1 MDALGSSALGA
12 SHVNGNYAPGQRP
25 FPSYPQS
32 SAFDFNN
39 VLQPPY
45 SSQTSLN
52 SSNQSLP
59 FSTPGRPSQSLPS
72 SNSHTPAPPSAFVH
86 RHQATNSGIEIVF
99 AHLHALS
106 HRVMS
111 SHPGTM
117 VIFSRI
123 DDSPIH
129 HLGTGGFNFHITGPY
144 SSVTAARGI
153 ILRESS
159 VRNRCIIR
167 VARSDI
173 LDTGGSSFV
182 AANHVHGNGGSA
194 TASSSVSSSP
204 DSFSASQVTGS
215 AIGNGGSGSQ
225 LRPHVIAR
233 LDEIAAQT
241 GANIS
246 VLKAANSAL
255 SANFGVGYAGPYGD
269 VAGAVN
275 VPDGNLWNAGLE
287 CEKMC
292 ELIVTGVGD
301 SVDIARVRLLVMLDE
316 FVSFQIAFSSVFSSN
331 ILFVSRD
338 SMLLPL
344 TSTISF
350 MESSVV
356 ASVVR
361 FNKSWK
367 KLVPIFTFPLYP
379 FKTCLKMAVM
389 LTHKA

>member
-1 MDALGSSALGA
+1 
-12 SHVNGNYAPGQRP
+12 
-25 FPSYPQS
+25 
-32 SAFDFNN
+32 
-39 VLQPPY
+39 
-45 SSQTSLN
+45 
-52 SSNQSLP
+52 
-59 FSTPGRPSQSLPS
+59 
-72 SNSHTPAPPSAFVH
+72 
-86 RHQATNSGIEIVF
+86 
-99 AHLHALS
+99 
-106 HRVMS
+106 MS